1 MVMGVGTPP
10 GPHVRIVGEEDLP
23 RVPPYPLRELAV
35 GGGEGGTRGVVEETC
50 RILSIRF
57 LPRRR
62 VSVAP
67 FCGHGLR
74 LDRRSKS
81 PRPPGRPWL
90 RRCAICGRTGCR
102 RLYLFRTFRIFLRS
116 DMKTS
121 VAPTTSRTSFLFV
134 FIFSF
139 LGNKH
144 HRSFRSIPTVLHPR
158 PHRMR
163 NRIGSGLFPSHVLS
177 NPRSKGK
184 GCKPSVWIFLAIDG
198 WRRRSRT
205 WHVVCARVRLGTQRP
220 GEGGGGASK
229 RHLVRITC
237 RGAGREK
244 PGGRRDRRLV
254 DGGV

>member
-1 MVMGVGTPP
+1 MSNLVDTVSATSAGVCST
-10 GPHVRIVGEEDLP
+10 VL
-23 RVPPYPLRELAV
+23 
-35 GGGEGGTRGVVEETC
+35 
-50 RILSIRF
+50 
-57 LPRRR
+57 
-62 VSVAP
+62 
-67 FCGHGLR
+67 
-74 LDRRSKS
+74 
-81 PRPPGRPWL
+81 RPWL
-90 RRCAICGRTGCR
+90 ALGSPQQIATSIR
-102 RLYLFRTFRIFLRS
+102 
-116 DMKTS
+116 TS
-121 VAPTTSRTSFLFV
+121 VAPTVCDLRSDGMQTSLPLSNLPYLSSFRHEDVGCSYHDQDVFLLFV

-144 HRSFRSIPTVLHPR
+144 HRSFPSIPTVLHPR

-184 GCKPSVWIFLAIDG
+184 GCKPPVWILLAIDG